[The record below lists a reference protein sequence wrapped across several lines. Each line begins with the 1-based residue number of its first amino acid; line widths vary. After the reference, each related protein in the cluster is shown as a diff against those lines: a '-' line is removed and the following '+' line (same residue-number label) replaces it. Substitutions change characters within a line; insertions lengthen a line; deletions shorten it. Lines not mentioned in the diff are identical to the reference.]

1 MEHQESF
8 LFLVNFVF
16 LVLGKKKKKR
26 GKERLL
32 IFPVSVSHTHLPY
45 DFSVVTGRASQ
56 DPRTTGQADGV
67 LAVTGLL
74 RDHL

>member
-16 LVLGKKKKKR
+16 LVLEKKKKR